1 MNRNEYIEQMLS
13 TLPDD
18 VRDNIDT
25 SEWWWLPIEDSWRL
39 TWLGYA
45 SFVDLGVES
54 WDFDF
59 DKLVLEPWIYLK
71 LNRNLKIPYYIV
83 DNKKHNRLVV
93 FDSRSAVMINLHGNL
108 TRWIRLLN

>member
-93 FDSRSAVMINLHGNL
+93 FDSREAVAINLFGSL
-108 TRWIRLLN
+108 RKWLQRL